1 MCESEEAAN
10 RVLGQLKATV
20 RRIYSSPPNFGA
32 QVVATVLNDPK
43 LKALWLDEVESMRL
57 RIIEMRRTLVDGL
70 KTVLPQ
76 RNFDYLM
83 SQRGMFSYT
92 GLSAQQVD
100 RLREEFGVY
109 LIASGRMC
117 VAGMNHANAQR
128 VAQSFAAV

>member
-1 MCESEEAAN
+1 M
-10 RVLGQLKATV
+10 
-20 RRIYSSPPNFGA
+20 
-32 QVVATVLNDPK
+32 
-43 LKALWLDEVESMRL
+43 WLEEVESMRL

-70 KTVLPQ
+70 KAVLPQ

-92 GLSAQQVD
+92 GLSAKQVD

-117 VAGMNHANAQR
+117 VAGMNHANAKR
-128 VAQSFAAV
+128 IAHSFAAV